1 MGVAGSTQRIYH
13 DEENA
18 ELGKGNGTGTGADAA
33 NADGDAANADADAE
47 AAAAEETPSAS
58 ELKMKNVNNWK
69 SFLTD
74 IIEMK
79 DGKNDLKE
87 VILVDKANKEDEYI
101 NKGIVIDEKVIKN
114 FTSGDGDYLPELI
127 LFTGDVGLKKKDGTE
142 IKLDTAAALSLSD
155 TEAGRKGPKQKLKK
169 DVKFA
174 DIKKTIFNSIIEGAR
189 IAKKHTVYR
198 RILKEYIA
206 DTKVFKKAMKEEN
219 ISGAKDAIKAGEED
233 AAETAKAVIKEKEVP
248 KEGGADDDD
257 DDNQDGGSISGAS
270 ISGASISSSHASMSS
285 HSSMSNASISNAS
298 ISSQASSNNAS
309 ISGGG
314 SDDEEGGS
322 GSDYEGGLNVIG
334 FRNADDKLKNK
345 RKADYKKFK
354 KDVRADFATK
364 QKAFFND
371 EVEMSKFM
379 DENDAELLALYYNGK
394 IPGKWINKDVPNEPQ
409 NMAEKLVNAI
419 NAYSI
424 PEEGAPAGAEGDVV
438 EGEGDGEVKAET
450 PAEGETTEVKA
461 VETPAA
467 AVPEN
472 PAANVAAI
480 VEAGVP
486 KALGGGDE
494 VAPVAQSGGGAT
506 KKKKRHTRKKRQCIN
521 ISINVGDKNLIEN
534 ESSSSSSSSSSD
546 SSTSDSSSSSDDEDA
561 NASLKTKKKHKGKYK
576 IN

>member
-18 ELGKGNGTGTGADAA
+18 ELGKGNGTGTGADGA
-33 NADGDAANADADAE
+33 NADGADANADAE
-47 AAAAEETPSAS
+47 AAAAAETPSAS
-58 ELKMKNVNNWK
+58 ELKMKNVNTWK

-87 VILVDKANKEDEYI
+87 VILLDKANKEDEYI

-127 LFTGDVGLKKKDGTE
+127 LFTGDVGLKKNDDTE
-142 IKLDTAAALSLSD
+142 IKLDTAAALELST
-155 TEAGRKGPKQKLKK
+155 TEAGRKGPKQKLKNGVPFDTVK
-169 DVKFA
+169 D
-174 DIKKTIFNSIIEGAR
+174 TIFNSIIEGAR

-219 ISGAKDAIKAGEED
+219 ISGAKDAIKAGD
-233 AAETAKAVIKEKEVP
+233 QNAVKNAKAAIKEKEVP
-248 KEGGADDDD
+248 TEGGADDGSASMSGDNASVSSSIASMSDASMSGGEYDD
-257 DDNQDGGSISGAS
+257 ADGGSM
-270 ISGASISSSHASMSS
+270 SSSSASSNS
-285 HSSMSNASISNAS
+285 H
-298 ISSQASSNNAS
+298 ASSNNAS
-309 ISGGG
+309 MSGG
-314 SDDEEGGS
+314 SE
-322 GSDYEGGLNVIG
+322 YEGGLNVIG
-334 FRNADDKLKNK
+334 FRNADDKLNNQ
-345 RKADYKKFK
+345 RKANYKKFK

-379 DENDAELLALYYNGK
+379 DKNDAELLSFNYNGK
-394 IPGKWINKDVPNEPQ
+394 IPGKWINKDVSPD

-424 PEEGAPAGAEGDVV
+424 PEEGAPAAGA
-438 EGEGDGEVKAET
+438 EGEGDAGDAAGESTTATTEEKPAEEVKAE
-450 PAEGETTEVKA
+450 
-461 VETPAA
+461 
-467 AVPEN
+467 EN
-472 PAANVAAI
+472 PVAKVAAK
-480 VEAGVP
+480 VEAGMPNAVQL
-486 KALGGGDE
+486 KNNGGDE
-494 VAPVAQSGGGAT
+494 VAPLPQSGGGGT

-521 ISINVGDKNLIEN
+521 ISINVGDKNLIDA
-534 ESSSSSSSSSSD
+534 SSSD
-546 SSTSDSSSSSDDEDA
+546 SSTSSSESSSSSDDEDA
-561 NASLKTKKKHKGKYK
+561 NASIKTKKKHKGKYK

>member
-18 ELGKGNGTGTGADAA
+18 ELGKGNGTGTGADGA
-33 NADGDAANADADAE
+33 NADGDAANADADAD
-47 AAAAEETPSAS
+47 AAAAEEMPSAS
-58 ELKMKNVNNWK
+58 ELKMKNVNTWK

-79 DGKNDLKE
+79 DGKNALKE
-87 VILVDKANKEDEYI
+87 VVLVDKTNKEDEYI
-101 NKGIVIDEKVIKN
+101 NKGIVIDEKVVKN

-127 LFTGDVGLKKKDGTE
+127 LFTGDVGLKKNDGTE
-142 IKLDTAAALSLSD
+142 IKLDTAAALDISKPVD
-155 TEAGRKGPKQKLKK
+155 GRKGPKQKLK
-169 DVKFA
+169 DNVPFA

-219 ISGAKDAIKAGEED
+219 ISGAKDAIKSGEED
-233 AAETAKAVIKEKEVP
+233 AAETAKAAIKEKEVP
-248 KEGGADDDD
+248 KEGGADGDDADGGSISGASMSDASMSGGD
-257 DDNQDGGSISGAS
+257 DEQDGGSISGAS
-270 ISGASISSSHASMSS
+270 ISGASISSN
-285 HSSMSNASISNAS
+285 NASISGAS
-298 ISSQASSNNAS
+298 MSSQASSNNAS
-309 ISGGG
+309 MSGG

-322 GSDYEGGLNVIG
+322 GSEYEGGLNVIG

-379 DENDAELLALYYNGK
+379 DANDAELLAFNYNGK
-394 IPGKWINKDVPNEPQ
+394 IPGKWINKDVSPD

-424 PEEGAPAGAEGDVV
+424 PEEGAPASEEGAEGEGA
-438 EGEGDGEVKAET
+438 EGEGDGEGEGK
-450 PAEGETTEVKA
+450 AEGETTEVKA

-467 AVPEN
+467 AVPD
-472 PAANVAAI
+472 
-480 VEAGVP
+480 P

-494 VAPVAQSGGGAT
+494 VAQSGGGAT

-546 SSTSDSSSSSDDEDA
+546 SSTSDSSSSSSDDEDA
-561 NASLKTKKKHKGKYK
+561 NASRKTKKKHKGKYK

>member
-18 ELGKGNGTGTGADAA
+18 ELGKGNGTDTGADAA
-33 NADGDAANADADAE
+33 NADADAANADADAD
-47 AAAAEETPSAS
+47 ADTAAAETLSAS
-58 ELKMKNVNNWK
+58 ELKMKNVNTWK

-79 DGKNDLKE
+79 EGKNDLKE
-87 VILVDKANKEDEYI
+87 VILVDKAKKDDEYI

-127 LFTGDVGLKKKDGTE
+127 LFIGDVGLKKNDGTE
-142 IKLDTAAALSLSD
+142 IKLDTAAALELST

-174 DIKKTIFNSIIEGAR
+174 DIKKTIFNSIIEAAR
-189 IAKKHTVYR
+189 VAKKHTVYR
-198 RILKEYIA
+198 RILKDYIA
-206 DTKVFKKAMKEEN
+206 DTDEFKKAMKEEN

-233 AAETAKAVIKEKEVP
+233 AAETAKAAIKEKEVP
-248 KEGGADDDD
+248 KEGGADG
-257 DDNQDGGSISGAS
+257 DNESVGSAS
-270 ISGASISSSHASMSS
+270 ISGASISSSH
-285 HSSMSNASISNAS
+285 SSMSNASISSNPSMSNAS
-298 ISSQASSNNAS
+298 MSNAS
-309 ISGGG
+309 MSGG
-314 SDDEEGGS
+314 SDDVSVSSNDSMVSG

-394 IPGKWINKDVPNEPQ
+394 IPGKWINKDVPNEPT

-424 PEEGAPAGAEGDVV
+424 PEEGAPAAAAEGAEG
-438 EGEGDGEVKAET
+438 EGQAASEET
-450 PAEGETTEVKA
+450 PQAAATENPVENIAAK
-461 VETPAA
+461 VET
-467 AVPEN
+467 EM
-472 PAANVAAI
+472 
-480 VEAGVP
+480 P

-494 VAPVAQSGGGAT
+494 VAPLAPPSVAAPTVSAQTGGGAT

-534 ESSSSSSSSSSD
+534 ETSSSSSD
-546 SSTSDSSSSSDDEDA
+546 SSTSSSSSSDDEDA
-561 NASLKTKKKHKGKYK
+561 ANAKKKHKGKYK